1 MNDFSQSSKRFLA
14 DWEYAVSINGKNHQ
28 DLTSPFTTPL
38 DTPHGHMGTTSA
50 PSHLML
56 LSTSDKPQTSPIP
69 PNMIPMNMA
78 LDLDS
83 SPGASDNV
91 HFVVLSKLK
100 DTDDIT
106 LAMGGAPLVDPSWP
120 SIDTNPL
127 YCMGTWSWMA
137 VELVMAGAGRP
148 MNHMA
153 HHNLESLFYVL
164 LGISVIYDEPYQ
176 LKSEAELMK
185 CFDIYFNTFQLSL
198 LKTITIQSQL
208 GWLAN
213 ILEHIS
219 PYFCPLIP
227 LFEVLHQ
234 KIIKLPVQKTTQD
247 PTCAQL

>member
-1 MNDFSQSSKRFLA
+1 
-14 DWEYAVSINGKNHQ
+14 
-28 DLTSPFTTPL
+28 
-38 DTPHGHMGTTSA
+38 
-50 PSHLML
+50 
-56 LSTSDKPQTSPIP
+56 
-69 PNMIPMNMA
+69 
-78 LDLDS
+78 
-83 SPGASDNV
+83 
-91 HFVVLSKLK
+91 
-100 DTDDIT
+100 
-106 LAMGGAPLVDPSWP
+106 
-120 SIDTNPL
+120 
-127 YCMGTWSWMA
+127 MA

-234 KIIKLPVQKTTQD
+234 KIIKLPIILPMTVVNHLFNSSNPITHDYMIRCLLSALSELPGIPPVMMKVMPILGKTQLLLVISLISIWTAPHNLNLTQS
-247 PTCAQL
+247 CH